1 MIRRLRLKFV
11 ALSMALVT
19 IVLAAV
25 FLSVFFAMRGN
36 VQRLSRQLLQQVAE
50 DSSYNGSG
58 RTDLRHLL
66 QSG

>member
-19 IVLAAV
+19 VVLAAV

-50 DSSYNGSG
+50 DSSYNGS
-58 RTDLRHLL
+58 H
-66 QSG
+66 